1 MFQLHDVALLQAYSF
16 PSQWLLEST
25 KSTEQ
30 KAGSSA
36 CAKQVW
42 RGNLVF
48 FLLHWK
54 VPDLSGFSVGHH
66 CLFRQAWGSVAM
78 HD

>member
-1 MFQLHDVALLQAYSF
+1 MFQLHGVALLQAYSS
-16 PSQWLLEST
+16 PSQWLLEATESI
-25 KSTEQ
+25 EQ
-30 KAGSSA
+30 KAGSLA

-48 FLLHWK
+48 FWSDWK
-54 VPDLSGFSVGHH
+54 VPDLSSFSLGHH
-66 CLFRQAWGSVAM
+66 CLFRQVWGSVAM